1 MNFEKRIKKLGTKKL
16 DAIVPKLYSQHKK
29 KNLSC
34 WYKVLIPS
42 ISVCAILAVV
52 LPVTLPL
59 LESLNY
65 GQIITPTVE
74 KLSTTPSTYYM
85 SKSTYDSYNKFSEE
99 FVSLIMETNNQKQV
113 SMGISI
119 PDAYINFA
127 ILAATS
133 EGAIKDDIFSLLQ
146 LNTYN
151 ELKTAVLEILDVAA
165 TPYFQ
170 TYSGKTFGGLNYNSI
185 WLNPHYLSLTPKNED
200 LYKDLADV
208 FDLSVFFDVPT
219 TDKVTKYINDVAING
234 LQVPK
239 ISLNDQDPSAAINMS
254 TYTYMD
260 CFDSEVAKINKSA
273 YLSGKTK
280 MDYFFNDEN
289 IVVNYINSV
298 SKRKLYEGCGF
309 LGSYIELEYNDIS
322 FFLPDQNNSPSSILK
337 DVLLGNYSPRTY
349 NLNYVENN
357 QEINFETQ
365 IHEVTIKAPYFT
377 LENNLVLEK
386 EHLQT
391 ILPNIASGGA
401 LNKLA
406 TLKTGDSLTLE
417 ALHQNSIMNFDY
429 DGFYSTSVTYTDL
442 IPGAPLEPP
451 YERYE
456 LILNRPY
463 VFKIDQHVLI
473 DGKYDVV
480 DGKYDIK
487 NIPLIIGEI
496 VDPHYIPRM

>member
-1 MNFEKRIKKLGTKKL
+1 MNFEKRIKKLGNKKL

-29 KNLSC
+29 KNISC
-34 WYKVLIPS
+34 WCKVLIPS

-65 GQIITPTVE
+65 EQIITPTVE
-74 KLSTTPSTYYM
+74 KLSTTPSTRYM
-85 SKSTYDSYNKFSEE
+85 SKSTYDSYKKFSGE

-165 TPYFQ
+165 TSYFQ

-185 WLNPHYLSLTPKNED
+185 WLNPKHISLTPKNED

-208 FDLSVFFDVPT
+208 FDLSVFYDVPT
-219 TDKVTKYINDVAING
+219 TDKVTKYLNDVAING

-239 ISLNDQDPSAAINMS
+239 ISLNDESPSAAINMS

-260 CFDSEVAKINKSA
+260 CFDSEIAKINKSA

-280 MDYFFNDEN
+280 MDYFLNDEI
-289 IVVNYINSV
+289 IVANYINSV

-309 LGSYIELEYNDIS
+309 VGSYIELEYNDIS
-322 FFLPDQNNSPSSILK
+322 FFLPDQNKSPRSILE
-337 DVLLGNYSPRTY
+337 DVLLDNYSPRTY

-365 IHEVTIKAPYFT
+365 THEVTIKAPYFT

-487 NIPLIIGEI
+487 KIPLIIGEI
-496 VDPHYIPRM
+496 VDPHYIPRI

>member
-1 MNFEKRIKKLGTKKL
+1 MSFEKRIKKLGNKKL
-16 DAIVPKLYSQHKK
+16 DSIVPNLYTQHKK
-29 KNLSC
+29 KNISC
-34 WYKVLIPS
+34 WYKILIPS

-52 LPVTLPL
+52 LPITLPL
-59 LESLNY
+59 LESINY
-65 GQIITPTVE
+65 EQIITPTVE
-74 KLSTTPSTYYM
+74 KISYNPSTCHM
-85 SKSTYDSYNKFSEE
+85 SKSTYDSYKKFSKE

-127 ILAATS
+127 TLAATS

-170 TYSGKTFGGLNYNSI
+170 TRSGKTFGGLNYNSI
-185 WLNPHYLSLTPKNED
+185 WLNPNHLSLAPKNED

-208 FDLSVFFDVPT
+208 FDLSVFYDVPT
-219 TDKVTKYINDVAING
+219 TDKVTKYLNDVAING

-239 ISLNDQDPSAAINMS
+239 ISLNDQNPSAAINMS

-273 YLSGKTK
+273 YLIGKTK
-280 MDYFFNDEN
+280 MDYFFNDET
-289 IVVNYINSV
+289 IVVDYINSV
-298 SKRKLYEGCGF
+298 SKRKLYEGYGF

-322 FFLPDQNNSPSSILK
+322 FFLPDQNKSPRSILE

-349 NLNYVENN
+349 NLNYIENN

-377 LENNLVLEK
+377 LENDLVLEK
-386 EHLQT
+386 EHLKT

-406 TLKTGDSLTLE
+406 TLKTGGSLTLE
-417 ALHQNSIMNFDY
+417 ALHQDSIMNFDY
-429 DGFYSTSVTYTDL
+429 DGFYSTSVTYTEL

-473 DGKYDVV
+473 DGKYDIV

-487 NIPLIIGEI
+487 KIPLIIGEI
-496 VDPHYIPRM
+496 VDPHYIPRI